1 MLRWVEYYDR
11 KRPLSAADLHL
22 LYALL
27 LVPYPYIRQLRIG
40 YPRRLALRVHNASA
54 DTKKELKQLL

>member
-40 YPRRLALRVHNASA
+40 YPRRLAPPGSQRIRRY
-54 DTKKELKQLL
+54 KKELKQLL